1 MPLPPPGFPRISAK
15 WQSSSVDVAGIEENW
30 DEVAATRRKY
40 GREDRIILEDFLD
53 RDALLKATTIGAR
66 HFVGSSSALRGL
78 ALLYISIP

>member
-30 DEVAATRRKY
+30 DEVDATRRKY

-53 RDALLKATTIGAR
+53 RDALLKATTELMTMEFKII
-66 HFVGSSSALRGL
+66 FLKNDLV
-78 ALLYISIP
+78 